1 LFNSMTDL
9 SFFDIAIVGG
19 GPAGLTAG
27 LYAGRGGLRAAVIE
41 KMAPGGLVANTERI
55 ENYPGFPEGVAG
67 YDLAQKMQ
75 AQTAK
80 FGAQFVSDEAMAIA
94 IEPKSF
100 LLTLESKDQIRA
112 KAVIVA
118 AGAYPRSLGIPGEK
132 EFVGKGVSYCAVCD
146 GAFFKNQ
153 DVAVIGGGDS
163 AVQEAVYLAGLC
175 SKVTVIHRR
184 SALRAAESLQ
194 KLAFKNE
201 KISFSWNKTVVAI
214 EGAAQVESLRV
225 MDKETMKEEVLPVS
239 GVFIY
244 VGYHPNSA
252 VVRDLVR
259 LDENGY
265 ILTDENLMSSVPGIF
280 AAGDVRRKLV
290 RQIAGAVGDAA
301 TAAIAAQQYIDNL

>member
-1 LFNSMTDL
+1 
-9 SFFDIAIVGG
+9 
-19 GPAGLTAG
+19 
-27 LYAGRGGLRAAVIE
+27 
-41 KMAPGGLVANTERI
+41 VANTERI

-67 YDLAQKMQ
+67 YDLAQKMLV
-75 AQTAK
+75 QTEK
-80 FGAQFVSDEAMAIA
+80 FGAQVVSDEAKAIA
-94 IEPKSF
+94 VEPKSF
-100 LLTLESKDQIRA
+100 LVTLASNAQLRA
-112 KAVIVA
+112 KALVIA
-118 AGAYPRSLGIPGEK
+118 TGAYPRTLGVPGEK
-132 EFVGKGVSYCAVCD
+132 ELLGKGVSYCAVCD
-146 GAFFKNQ
+146 GAFFKGQ

-184 SALRAAESLQ
+184 SSLRAAESLQ

-225 MDKETMKEEVLPVS
+225 MDKETLKEKALPVS

-252 VVRDLVR
+252 VVKDLVK

-265 ILTDENLMSSVPGIF
+265 VITDENLMSSVPGIF
-280 AAGDVRRKLV
+280 AAGDVRKKLV
-290 RQIAGAVGDAA
+290 RQISAAVGDAA